1 MILQPA
7 RLTRAFVVAL
17 SVISLAMLSGCMN
30 TAYRIAG
37 NQMMTFGKKEMV
49 PYLLTYDDT
58 AMACASGEA
67 LTPLLMTFEA
77 VGSDPNQMAIMVYI
91 AAGMCAE
98 AIALDN
104 ELRFLRAA
112 QQGNIT
118 EAQDARI
125 AQKRAHALAAQ
136 RQYTAYKRFVMHYG
150 EMPQGKCPK
159 NLDSDFDQ
167 LMFIVGL
174 VAGVQA
180 VLNDTQ
186 SDQSVGVPRDIA
198 AKVERLAAC
207 VDSNKWWG
215 LPQGIRAAL
224 WNILPMLQPQ
234 GAKPMETLARVAKQG
249 ERQGVRLGHAI
260 WALAAYGNGDKELTK
275 NIIRDFAAAGRT
287 AKLDPNFRMMDAMA
301 NDMMMSMSDRLWTEA
316 TGTRTPMGGLGTFWD
331 DKPKSAGNIDDLL

>member
-1 MILQPA
+1 MSLQPA
-7 RLTRAFVVAL
+7 RLMRALATAVTVGVLAL
-17 SVISLAMLSGCMN
+17 ASGCSP
-30 TAYRIAG
+30 YKIAG
-37 NQMMTFGKKEMV
+37 DQMIKFSKNEMV

-58 AMACASGEA
+58 QMGCASGEA

-77 VGSDPNQMAIMVYI
+77 VGSNPNQLAIMVYT

-98 AIALDN
+98 QDALDN
-104 ELRFLRAA
+104 ELRYLRAV

-125 AQKRAHALAAQ
+125 AQKRAHALAAK
-136 RQYTAYKRFVMHYG
+136 RQYISYQRFVAYYG
-150 EMPQGKCPK
+150 EPAAGKCPK
-159 NLDSDFDQ
+159 KLNSDFDQ
-167 LMFIVGL
+167 LMFLIGL
-174 VAGVQA
+174 VSGVQA
-180 VLNDTQ
+180 ALNDAQ
-186 SDQSVGVPRDIA
+186 SDQAVGVPRDIA

-224 WNILPMLQPQ
+224 WNTLPMIAPA

-249 ERQGVRLGHAI
+249 ERQGVRLGHAM
-260 WALAAYGNGDKELTK
+260 WALAAYGNGDKEMVK
-275 NIIRDFAAAGRT
+275 NIIRDFAAAGKT
-287 AKLDPNFRMMDAMA
+287 AKIDPNFKMLDAMA
-301 NDMMMSMSDRLWTEA
+301 EVMILATSDRLWTEA